1 MGIDDIRQEIARL
14 SVSCHALIATGIAL
28 RARAA
33 GTPLDPALQG
43 RLDDVLKTLGVCEA
57 VRGLSAAEIAP
68 ALAGIRADLLF
79 GARMIA
85 GPLSAPGWTY
95 GESELLQSAGDV
107 SAGFPPLL
115 KTRIAPQLD
124 GLSERLAAPGAA
136 FLDVG
141 VGVAALSIAMVR
153 QWPSLRVVGIDP
165 WAASLAIA
173 RCNVQGAGLTPQIEL
188 REMGAEDLAN
198 SAAYDLA
205 WIPSLFIPQGSIARI
220 VDRVGRALRPGGWLL
235 FPMLDPGDDALVAAT
250 ARFRTALW
258 GGSELSAPAVTT
270 LLTGAGFVDVRLL
283 PGPAGAAIGIAV
295 GRRQNA

>member
-85 GPLSAPGWTY
+85 GPLSPPGWTY

-173 RCNVQGAGLTPQIEL
+173 HCNVQDAGLTPQIEL
-188 REMGAEDLAN
+188 REMGAEDLATPLLMT
-198 SAAYDLA
+198 SPGYPASSSRKARS
-205 WIPSLFIPQGSIARI
+205 PGSSIASAEPC
-220 VDRVGRALRPGGWLL
+220 VPEAGC
-235 FPMLDPGDDALVAAT
+235 FSH
-250 ARFRTALW
+250 AR
-258 GGSELSAPAVTT
+258 S
-270 LLTGAGFVDVRLL
+270 
-283 PGPAGAAIGIAV
+283 
-295 GRRQNA
+295 RR

>member
-43 RLDDVLKTLGVCEA
+43 RLDDVLKALGVCEA

-85 GPLSAPGWTY
+85 GPLSPPGWTY

-173 RCNVQGAGLTPQIEL
+173 RRNVQGAGLTPQIEL
-188 REMGAEDLAN
+188 RE
-198 SAAYDLA
+198 
-205 WIPSLFIPQGSIARI
+205 
-220 VDRVGRALRPGGWLL
+220 RALRTWPTPLPMTSPGYPASSSRKARSPGSSIASAEPCVPEAGCF
-235 FPMLDPGDDALVAAT
+235 FPCSIQAMTRWWRRPRGS
-250 ARFRTALW
+250 AR
-258 GGSELSAPAVTT
+258 PC
-270 LLTGAGFVDVRLL
+270 
-283 PGPAGAAIGIAV
+283 GAAAS
-295 GRRQNA
+295 